1 MSPYRLTE
9 EPAGEDPS
17 AQSPPLSSLPLE
29 SHLKPLP
36 ELTSP
41 PGGSLS

>member
-1 MSPYRLTE
+1 MSPYRLIE

-36 ELTSP
+36 ELTP
-41 PGGSLS
+41 LPGGSLS